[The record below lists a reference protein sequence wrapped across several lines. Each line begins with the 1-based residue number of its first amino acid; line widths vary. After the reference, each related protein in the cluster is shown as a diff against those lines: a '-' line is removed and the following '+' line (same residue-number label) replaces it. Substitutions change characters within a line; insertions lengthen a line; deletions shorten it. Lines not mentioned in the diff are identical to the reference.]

1 MPAKPSSE
9 PEAPPRAPVPGTQ
22 VMYRGHNENDVL
34 QTMNAIVL
42 RMRSNEVVDVHVF
55 NGRLHGDRLVDGE
68 TVPNQERR
76 HVHQIEPGNDAAVG
90 WFWPEAF

>member
-55 NGRLHGDRLVDGE
+55 NGRLHGDRLVEGE

-76 HVHQIEPGNDAAVG
+76 HVHQIEPDNDAAVG
-90 WFWPEAF
+90 WFWPEV